1 MRLNEFITED
11 KQQLD
16 EGPIGSLGKAV
27 GKGVGGLAKGV
38 GAVAGG
44 IAGIGKAVK
53 KGFQSGKATV
63 AGEPDPNAE
72 PAAPTGGGGAQPAA
86 AAAAAPAGGG
96 GGAAPAQQPAQQP
109 AAPTGGGGGTAA
121 AAQPAAAPA
130 GGGGSGAAPAQQ
142 PVAKAGQPAQ
152 QPAAKAAT
160 PYKAAQDAVSKLD
173 KRGKQNLLKLLQKEF
188 PQAAPAAAAQPAAA
202 PAAKPAASKGPSGGE
217 YDNLGFGFDGNTGK
231 PFKSQAEREAGL
243 AREKAAAAAA
253 SAKSAQQPAAEP
265 AADSDAGKPGF
276 LQSKIKGR
284 RSAAKPSQAEIDAER
299 ERVMGP
305 TSDSI
310 IRTGYNLS
318 EALAAKVKL
327 HKKKMFEQ
335 NLKTG
340 QTSIFVK

>member
-63 AGEPDPNAE
+63 AGDPDPNAE
-72 PAAPTGGGGAQPAA
+72 PAAPTGGGGSAQPAA

-96 GGAAPAQQPAQQP
+96 GAAAPAQQPAAQP
-109 AAPTGGGGGTAA
+109 AAPTGGGGAA
-121 AAQPAAAPA
+121 ATAQPAAAPA
-130 GGGGSGAAPAQQ
+130 GGGGGAAPAQS
-142 PVAKAGQPAQ
+142 PAAKAGQQAQ

-188 PQAAPAAAAQPAAA
+188 PQAAPAAAAPAQQPATEPAATAAA
-202 PAAKPAASKGPSGGE
+202 P
-217 YDNLGFGFDGNTGK
+217 
-231 PFKSQAEREAGL
+231 
-243 AREKAAAAAA
+243 
-253 SAKSAQQPAAEP
+253 AQQPAAEP
-265 AADSDAGKPGF
+265 AATAAPAAEPAPSKKRGGRKAKP
-276 LQSKIKGR
+276 
-284 RSAAKPSQAEIDAER
+284 AAPSQAEIDADR
-299 ERVMGP
+299 QRVMGP

-310 IRTGYNLS
+310 IRTGNNLS

-327 HKKKMFEQ
+327 HKQKMFEQ

-340 QTSIFVK
+340 QASIFVK